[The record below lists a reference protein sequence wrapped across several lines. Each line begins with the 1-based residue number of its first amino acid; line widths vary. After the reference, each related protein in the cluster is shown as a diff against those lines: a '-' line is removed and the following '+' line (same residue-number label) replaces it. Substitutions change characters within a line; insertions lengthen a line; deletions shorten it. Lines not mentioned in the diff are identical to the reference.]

1 MDENAIRLLLKDQS
15 DAFTARL
22 IAIQAELQETKN
34 LLQVRHGGGGD
45 SGSALP
51 RAMRLDV
58 PKFNGTDPDSLIFSI
73 TEYFALLNTPV
84 DQRLKV
90 VTVVLFTEDSKTLFV
105 TMNEGFPLDNVVRD
119 NQSCTTV
126 GDKLFV
132 FGCTGHI
139 LDTYKRPKTQIVLFA
154 AKDQSDR
161 HYCSVCVSIQAE
173 LQETKIL
180 LQVRHGGGGDSGS
193 ALPRAMRLDV
203 PKFNGTDPILDI
215 TITNTYF
222 IEYSS
227 DQRLNVVKC
236 ISNLE
241 GEARKWFPLRMTG
254 TTSSPIGTG
263 LKPNL
268 QRELLVAKPTTLG
281 EVFALAR
288 VTEARLMDQQ
298 SGTVITTTPTS
309 ITSQPKPATPRF
321 SGPKTDVGK
330 PPLLPTPTSVSSNI
344 ANKRLAIKW
353 ISLAER
359 QEHLNKGL
367 CFICDNK
374 WARGHK
380 CPGKFLLLMAEDGD
394 GTGQDMEAD
403 ATDTAESGDISILN
417 SLIGHGSPRSL
428 QLWGTTGS
436 GEVHVLIDNGST
448 HNFVQPG
455 IVERMCLP
463 VQTTKAFKV
472 YIGSGESLLCE
483 NMCSQVTLSMQGLI
497 MEVDLYVLP
506 MKGPDVVLGIQ
517 WLQKLGK
524 VTHDYA
530 KQTME
535 FTLVNTKY
543 SLQGDESLR
552 MKKISLHHMQ
562 ALLETEDVYGVY
574 ECHGLSLEAEGVA
587 TTPEVADPVH
597 PELEQLLT
605 QFDSL
610 FQSHRFWVDYRA
622 LNAVTV
628 KDKFP
633 IPTADEMF
641 DELGGAV
648 TCKLDLREGHGV
660 EIDPKKVFMV
670 REWPVPQSQRH
681 VRGFLGLVGYYRRFI
696 KEYATLAAPLTDLLW
711 KDGFK
716 WGDRVSEAFEALK
729 QQLSTVPVLGLPDF
743 KKTFTVETD
752 ALGDGIGVP
761 LVLFMEELK
770 KEENQTLEELMDLHR
785 QLDLGDAADGFR
797 REGGLVIFPDRYF
810 IGMESKLKS
819 MLL

>member
-22 IAIQAELQETKN
+22 VAIQAELQETKN

-58 PKFNGTDPDSLIFSI
+58 PKFNGTDPDSWIFSI

-90 VTVVLFTEDSKTLFV
+90 V
-105 TMNEGFPLDNVVRD
+105 GF
-119 NQSCTTV
+119 
-126 GDKLFV
+126 
-132 FGCTGHI
+132 
-139 LDTYKRPKTQIVLFA
+139 
-154 AKDQSDR
+154 
-161 HYCSVCVSIQAE
+161 
-173 LQETKIL
+173 
-180 LQVRHGGGGDSGS
+180 
-193 ALPRAMRLDV
+193 
-203 PKFNGTDPILDI
+203 
-215 TITNTYF
+215 
-222 IEYSS
+222 
-227 DQRLNVVKC
+227 
-236 ISNLE
+236 NLE
-241 GEARKWFPLRMTG
+241 GEAAEWFRWMTRNNLITDWDGFVESVRNRFGPSKYEDPQGTLSKLLQTG
-254 TTSSPIGTG
+254 TVAQYQGEFEKLMNRVTDISETLLISFYISG

-268 QRELLVAKPTTLG
+268 QRELLVAKPATLG

-298 SGTVITTTPTS
+298 SGTVITTTATS

-344 ANKRLAIKW
+344 ANKPLAIKW
-353 ISLAER
+353 ISPAER
-359 QEHLNKGL
+359 QERLNKGL
-367 CFICDNK
+367 CFNCDNK

-403 ATDTAESGDISILN
+403 ATDAVESGDISILN

-428 QLWGTTGS
+428 QLWGTIGS

-552 MKKISLHHMQ
+552 MKKISLHHM
-562 ALLETEDVYGVY
+562 
-574 ECHGLSLEAEGVA
+574 
-587 TTPEVADPVH
+587 
-597 PELEQLLT
+597 
-605 QFDSL
+605 
-610 FQSHRFWVDYRA
+610 
-622 LNAVTV
+622 
-628 KDKFP
+628 
-633 IPTADEMF
+633 
-641 DELGGAV
+641 
-648 TCKLDLREGHGV
+648 
-660 EIDPKKVFMV
+660 
-670 REWPVPQSQRH
+670 
-681 VRGFLGLVGYYRRFI
+681 
-696 KEYATLAAPLTDLLW
+696 
-711 KDGFK
+711 
-716 WGDRVSEAFEALK
+716 
-729 QQLSTVPVLGLPDF
+729 
-743 KKTFTVETD
+743 
-752 ALGDGIGVP
+752 
-761 LVLFMEELK
+761 
-770 KEENQTLEELMDLHR
+770 
-785 QLDLGDAADGFR
+785 
-797 REGGLVIFPDRYF
+797 
-810 IGMESKLKS
+810 
-819 MLL
+819 